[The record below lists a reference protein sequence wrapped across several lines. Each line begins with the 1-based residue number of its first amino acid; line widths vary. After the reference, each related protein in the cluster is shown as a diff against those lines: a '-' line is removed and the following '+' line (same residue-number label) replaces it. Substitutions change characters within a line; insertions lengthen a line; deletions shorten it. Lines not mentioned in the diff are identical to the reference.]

1 MDDEELLCMTGTELL
16 EIQGYRM
23 KSVMDSDD
31 ALKLFKANPQDFDL
45 LITDQTMPKMAGS
58 ELIEKL
64 LNIR

>member
-1 MDDEELLCMTGTELL
+1 MTGTELL